1 VTAVPGTVPALGT
14 RRRTAGSVIRLGLVP
29 LWTGLCYFAWFVAG
43 IGPGGKARRHRVVR
57 GWAGTLLRILRIRVS
72 FSGKPP
78 RPPFLLVSNHLS
90 YLDVIVLASL
100 VDTRFVAKREVRRWP
115 LFGSAA
121 NAIGC
126 IFVDRDT
133 PRDAIRAGQAMQEA
147 YEAGN
152 GIVLF
157 GEGTSSEGATVLEF
171 RPALLEWPARDGRPV
186 HTVAL
191 SYHQGPGDPPASH
204 SLCWWGEMTFMP
216 HLAGVCR
223 LGPSM
228 ARVVFGAAPV
238 TASDRRAL
246 SETARAAVLADF
258 TPSGSAECAL

>member
-1 VTAVPGTVPALGT
+1 
-14 RRRTAGSVIRLGLVP
+14 VIRLGLVP
-29 LWTGLCYFAWFVAG
+29 LWTATCYLAWFLAG
-43 IGPGGKARRHRVVR
+43 LGTGGPARRHRVVR
-57 GWAGTLLRILRIRVS
+57 GWARSLLTILRIRIVAH
-72 FSGKPP
+72 GTPP

-133 PRDAIRAGQAMQEA
+133 PRDAIRAGRAMQEA
-147 YEAGN
+147 FEEGH

-157 GEGTSSEGATVLEF
+157 AEGTSSEGATVLEF
-171 RPALLEWPARDGRPV
+171 RPALLEWPARDQRPV

-204 SLCWWGEMTFMP
+204 TLCWWGDMTFLP

-223 LGPSM
+223 LGPSI
-228 ARVVFGAAPV
+228 ARVAFGVGPV
-238 TASDRRAL
+238 TGSDRRAL
-246 SETARAAVLADF
+246 SQTARAALLADF
-258 TPSGSAECAL
+258 IPSGAVECAP